1 MNVSINQKIKHGGKN
16 WVVKKIEGDFITLKC
31 PSGCPMTKRVHK
43 DQL

>member
-1 MNVSINQKIKHGGKN
+1 MTVKIGQKIKFEGKS
-16 WVVKKIEGDFITLKC
+16 WVVRKIEGDFIVLKC